1 MRPDAFVRAPRRHKI
16 RRWAVLTMAA
26 ALGFGTLTPAVALSA
41 QAADPMPTDGLI
53 AHYPLDETSGSVAK
67 NTAPGSLFGDGVV
80 EGTPTWAGNGEGF
93 AFPGGNAGSGT
104 AIKLPDDLNV
114 GLDSITVSFDVE
126 IDPDQ
131 RNYYWIYGI
140 GNTANGRGD
149 GYLFGSGD
157 SFHTVIASGGPDT
170 ESNIQPSGN
179 ATLAR
184 GVWKSFTYTQA
195 GSTGILYEDG
205 VERARNTGVRTT
217 PAQIGPT
224 AFNYLGRSP
233 FAVDQ
238 SFHGKLRDFRLYDR
252 ALAPSE
258 VTTLAGTVLRQA
270 VVDGAAALDLGDL
283 SGVRSSLS
291 LPTAGAAQTSVS
303 WTSSNTAVLANNG
316 TVTRPAAGADPA
328 AVTLTATVTRG
339 TASTTRDFAVT
350 VLPADDAYDAR
361 AIAAGITVPHI
372 DDTREN
378 LTLPTTL
385 DGASISWSSSNA
397 AVVAPDGS
405 VTRPAAD
412 AAAQDVELTATVTV
426 GTASVTRTLVAK
438 VQPLPEAADTKAY
451 FFPYFTGEDDDDDEK
466 VRFGLSNGNDA
477 LDWTTV
483 NDDKPVLAST
493 LGQKG
498 LRDPFIIR
506 SHEGDRF
513 YLLATDLHAYRTG
526 LTESQN
532 FGSRAMEIW
541 ESTDLVNWSE
551 QRSVVVSAPEAG
563 NTWAPEAYYDDSRG
577 EYVVFWASNLYP
589 SGDPSVP
596 RWEGDSYNRMMYAT
610 TRDFVT
616 FSPAKVWIDEQQPGR
631 GNGTI
636 DSTIAREDGWFYRFT
651 VAEGTNI
658 PRVDRTRDLTS
669 SILPENNPWLGRTG
683 SDWETRQSR
692 IGYGQTYTAT
702 SGRFTTFDEGEG
714 TTVFR
719 PNKGDAN
726 GDTGWFAFID
736 QAPYYGGEGYVPFR
750 ASSLAAGDWTIA
762 QQRNLP
768 TSARH
773 GTVLPVTV
781 AEYERILARYQADR
795 LVSADDVA
803 VTTEPGVAPTL
814 PTTIDAVRGAG
825 TASPQQL
832 PKTPVVWDAVDP
844 ASFTAGAR
852 VVVTGQLAD
861 NGFVQA
867 VVTVTGGQ
875 TPTPTPTPTPTST
888 PTPTAEP
895 TENPTASPQP
905 TVAPTGT
912 AQPTASAPVTAP
924 PVGTSPVV
932 TVSSTA
938 VERGGAITVTV
949 AGLAPGEQVSA
960 ELHSD
965 PLRITGIPAADASGR
980 VLFTV
985 RVPADFATG
994 AHTLVVQRAD
1004 GSVIARQ
1011 GLTVVASGTLAATGV
1026 QPPFAAALIAA
1037 GLLVAGGLAW
1047 TTRRPRRV
1055 RG

>member
-1 MRPDAFVRAPRRHKI
+1 MTSTAPERAPRRRTI
-16 RRWAVLTMAA
+16 RRWAVLSMAVT
-26 ALGFGTLTPAVALSA
+26 LGVGMLAPTAALSA
-41 QAADPMPTDGLI
+41 QAADAVPADGLLVQ
-53 AHYPLDETSGSVAK
+53 YPLDETSGTVAK
-67 NTAPGSLFGDGVV
+67 NTAPDSRFGDGVV
-80 EGTPTWAGNGEGF
+80 EGTPSWAGGGQGF
-93 AFPGGNAGSGT
+93 AFPGGDGGSGA

-114 GLDSITVSFDVE
+114 GLDAITVSFDVKIAPE
-126 IDPDQ
+126 Q

-140 GNTANGRGD
+140 GNTANGIGD

-157 SFHTVIASGGPDT
+157 SFHTVIASGGPAT
-170 ESNIQPSGN
+170 ESNIQPAAD

-205 VERARNTGVRTT
+205 VERARNTAVRTT

-224 AFNYLGRSP
+224 SFNYLGRSP

-238 SFHGKLRDFRLYDR
+238 SFQGQLRDFRVYDR
-252 ALAPSE
+252 ALAPAE
-258 VTTLAGTVLRQA
+258 VSTLAGTVLREA
-270 VVDGAAALDLGDL
+270 VADGAAALDLGDL
-283 SGVRSSLS
+283 SAVRSSLT
-291 LPTAGAAQTSVS
+291 LPTVGDAQTTVT
-303 WTSSNTAVLANNG
+303 WASSNTAVLANDG
-316 TVTRPAAGADPA
+316 TVTRPAAGAAPA
-328 AVTLTATVTRG
+328 EVTLTATVARG
-339 TASTTRDFAVT
+339 TVSTTRAFAVT
-350 VLPADDAYDAR
+350 VLPEDDAYDAR
-361 AIAAGITVPHI
+361 AIAAALAVPHI

-378 LTLPTTL
+378 LTLPTSRET
-385 DGASISWSSSNA
+385 ATISWSSSNP
-397 AVVAPDGS
+397 AVVAPDGT
-405 VTRPAAD
+405 VTRPATG
-412 AAAQDVELTATVTV
+412 AAVQEVTLTATVTV
-426 GTASVTRTLVAK
+426 GSATATRSFTAK

-541 ESTDLVNWSE
+541 ESTDLVTWSA
-551 QRSVVVSAPEAG
+551 QRHVVVSAPEAG

-616 FSPAKVWIDEQQPGR
+616 FSPAKVWIDEQQPGQ

-658 PRVDRTRDLTS
+658 PRVDRTHDLTS
-669 SILPENNPWLGRTG
+669 SITPENNPWLGRTG
-683 SDWETRQSR
+683 SDWQTRQSR

-702 SGRFTTFDEGEG
+702 SGRLTTFDEGEG

-795 LVSADDVA
+795 LISADDLA
-803 VTTEPGVAPTL
+803 VTTEPGVAPVL
-814 PTTIDAVRGAG
+814 PATVDAVRGRG

-832 PKTPVVWDAVDP
+832 PKSAVAWDAVDP
-844 ASFTAGAR
+844 ASLTAGAR

-867 VVTVTGGQ
+867 VVTVAGGQ
-875 TPTPTPTPTPTST
+875 TPTPTPTPTPD
-888 PTPTAEP
+888 PTASPTAE
-895 TENPTASPQP
+895 PTASPQP
-905 TVAPTGT
+905 TTTPSASPQPTTAPSGT
-912 AQPTASAPVTAP
+912 PQPTASASATTPIASTPA
-924 PVGTSPVV
+924 V
-932 TVSSTA
+932 TVSST
-938 VERGGAITVTV
+938 VIERGGTFTVTV
-949 AGLAPGEQVSA
+949 TGLAPGEQITA

-965 PLRITGIPAADASGR
+965 PLRITGIPAADAAGR
-980 VLFTV
+980 VSFSV
-985 RVPADFATG
+985 RVPSDFAAG
-994 AHTLVVQRAD
+994 AHTLIVQRAD

-1011 GLTVVASGTLAATGV
+1011 GVTV
-1026 QPPFAAALIAA
+1026 
-1037 GLLVAGGLAW
+1037 
-1047 TTRRPRRV
+1047 
-1055 RG
+1055 